1 MQLTKL
7 NEVIMYNILCRQKW
21 FLLLLILSVATIA
34 PSAALALRLTD
45 GGQQAK
51 QAQERSAQQPSVP
64 QDPITQL
71 NLSPEQRQ
79 QIRAIREQSKD
90 ERAAVNRR
98 LRETQIALEQ
108 ALNAESPNE
117 ALIEQRARE
126 SGEAQ
131 AAAIRL
137 RALTETRIRRVLTLE
152 QINTLRQLRA
162 QAQQARREQRLE
174 NRAIQGKAP
183 GANGRALQNR
193 RNGPAPGPGARRDGL
208 PRKQR
213 L

>member
-7 NEVIMYNILCRQKW
+7 NEVIMKNIPGRQKW
-21 FLLLLILSVATIA
+21 FLIVLMLSMAIVA
-34 PSAALALRLTD
+34 PCSALALRSTD
-45 GGQQAK
+45 VGQQA
-51 QAQERSAQQPSVP
+51 QQTQEPGAQPPGVP

-98 LRETQIALEQ
+98 LRETQIALDQ
-108 ALNAESPNE
+108 ALNAERPNE

-126 SGEAQ
+126 NGEAQ

-137 RALTETRIRRVLTLE
+137 RALNETRIRRVLTLE

-174 NRAIQGKAP
+174 NRTIQGKGP
-183 GANGRALQNR
+183 GMNGRALQNR
-193 RNGPAPGPGARRDGL
+193 RNGAAPGPGVRRDGL
-208 PRKQR
+208 PRR
-213 L
+213 PRP